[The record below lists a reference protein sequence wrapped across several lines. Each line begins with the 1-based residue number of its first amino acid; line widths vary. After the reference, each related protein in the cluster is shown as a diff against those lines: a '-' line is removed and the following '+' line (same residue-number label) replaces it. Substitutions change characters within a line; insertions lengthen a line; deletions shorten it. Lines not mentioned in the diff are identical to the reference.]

1 MIGAP
6 VQAESLVFGL
16 GDGGA
21 ACDASLLSPFQFFLV
36 ARNPTT
42 MWRTALPKAISIP
55 MPKSVTV
62 RGNTLQ
68 LLLRAL
74 RSVLEALQDSRER
87 AARRIVED
95 YRRQSGE

>member
-1 MIGAP
+1 
-6 VQAESLVFGL
+6 
-16 GDGGA
+16 
-21 ACDASLLSPFQFFLV
+21 
-36 ARNPTT
+36 
-42 MWRTALPKAISIP
+42 MWRTALPKAISIS

-68 LLLRAL
+68 LLSRAL